1 MFAVGG
7 RYTFDC
13 KVKETA
19 KFTDVRYGFGQGE
32 VKIFELMRLSLLD
45 QRSVNMLYIRYI

>member
-1 MFAVGG
+1 MFAVAG

-13 KVKETA
+13 KIKETA
-19 KFTDVRYGFGQGE
+19 KFTDVRHGFCQGE

-45 QRSVNMLYIRYI
+45 QRSVNILNTRYI